1 MRTRVRRV
9 PAHSDDDQT
18 RRRGEVARILP
29 FRAVRYTHVASGD
42 LSSLVA
48 PPYDVVTPS
57 DRAALLSRDAHNVIA
72 LDLPD
77 GPADPA
83 APGNRY
89 EAAARL
95 WREWLDEGTLGFDAA
110 PAIYVVEQRFE
121 LHRREAVRRG
131 FVAAVGVEPFST
143 GAVLPHERTLPR
155 ALDDR
160 LNLIRATAANVSPV
174 FGLFSD
180 PTHATDALIA
190 AAMADAP
197 IETATLDGVAST
209 VWALRDA
216 ASHAAL
222 AAFLDARPVYIA
234 DGHHRYTTA
243 LTYSDERRAA
253 AAGAAGA
260 TERPRADRPYD
271 SVMMLLVN
279 MDDPGLVVL
288 PTHRVADAPDGLD
301 AERFWSRF
309 SERFELAD
317 LPDDRHATAVLAA
330 SADRPSYL
338 VRTKDGTT
346 RLARLRYDVDL
357 NGAFPEG
364 ASGAWRAL
372 DVAVLQEL
380 VLSPLLDIHPDRPK
394 SLDRLTFVKDARQAL
409 EMAGKHDVAFVLNAT
424 RMEQVAAV
432 AMRGETMP
440 QKSTYFHPKVPSGL
454 LFKSLD
460 VL

>member
-1 MRTRVRRV
+1 M
-9 PAHSDDDQT
+9 
-18 RRRGEVARILP
+18 ARIQP
-29 FRAVRYTHVASGD
+29 FSAVRYALAPEGD

-48 PPYDVVTPS
+48 PPYDVVTPD
-57 DRAALLSRDAHNVIA
+57 DRAELLARDAHNVIA
-72 LDLPD
+72 LDLPE
-77 GPADPA
+77 GPADA
-83 APGNRY
+83 AMPGNRY
-89 EAAARL
+89 ETAGRL
-95 WREWLDEGTLGFDAA
+95 WREWLDQGVLASDAG

-121 LHRREAVRRG
+121 LHGREAVRRG
-131 FVAAVGVEPFST
+131 FVAAFGLEPFST

-180 PTHATDALIA
+180 PTHATDAAIE

-197 IETATLDGVAST
+197 TETATLDGIVST
-209 VWALRDA
+209 VWALRDGA
-216 ASHAAL
+216 HCAAL
-222 AAFLDARPVYIA
+222 AAFLEDRPVYIA

-253 AAGAAGA
+253 SAGA
-260 TERPRADRPYD
+260 TRTTGRPDAEPPYD

-301 AERFWSRF
+301 PERFWSRL
-309 SERFELAD
+309 SDRFELTD

-330 SADRPSYL
+330 AADRPSYL

-346 RLARLRYDVDL
+346 RLARLRDDADL
-357 NGAFPEG
+357 DGAFPDG
-364 ASGAWRAL
+364 SSGAWRAL

-394 SLDRLTFVKDARQAL
+394 SLDRLTFVKDAHQAL
-409 EMAGKHDVAFVLNAT
+409 GMAGERDVAFVLNAS